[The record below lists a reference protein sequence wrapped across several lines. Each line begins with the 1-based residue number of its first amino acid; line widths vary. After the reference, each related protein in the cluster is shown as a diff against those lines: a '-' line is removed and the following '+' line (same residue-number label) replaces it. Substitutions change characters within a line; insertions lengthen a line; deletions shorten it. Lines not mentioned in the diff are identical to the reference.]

1 MPVRGWQRG
10 GKPGQQLGIG
20 GQPSAHQL
28 HVLGGGGEV
37 GWERIPPPPRSV
49 HGGRLSWALDSL
61 LIKSAVRLRS
71 C

>member
-10 GKPGQQLGIG
+10 GKPGQQLRIG

-28 HVLGGGGEV
+28 HVLGGRG
-37 GWERIPPPPRSV
+37 GWERIPPPLRSV

-61 LIKSAVRLRS
+61 LIKSAVRLCS

>member
-28 HVLGGGGEV
+28 HVLGGGG
-37 GWERIPPPPRSV
+37 GWLGADPPSTPLCARRAAQLGS
-49 HGGRLSWALDSL
+49 
-61 LIKSAVRLRS
+61 
-71 C
+71 

>member
-28 HVLGGGGEV
+28 HVLGGGGWL
-37 GWERIPPPPRSV
+37 GADPPSTPLCARRAAQLGS
-49 HGGRLSWALDSL
+49 
-61 LIKSAVRLRS
+61 
-71 C
+71 

>member
-28 HVLGGGGEV
+28 HVLGGGGG
-37 GWERIPPPPRSV
+37 GWLGADPPSTPLCARRAAQLGS
-49 HGGRLSWALDSL
+49 
-61 LIKSAVRLRS
+61 
-71 C
+71 

>member
-28 HVLGGGGEV
+28 HVLGGGGLV
-37 GWERIPPPPRSV
+37 GSGSPLHPALCTA
-49 HGGRLSWALDSL
+49 GGSAGL
-61 LIKSAVRLRS
+61 LIP